1 MTPAHFNYT
10 PGETKIEP
18 VPFRTQVAVEVQK
31 NNLYSFKELNPDL
44 QYAISRDLQTSGFSI
59 GSTVPADMTATFH
72 FNKIIYNA
80 QPWGLLWLGFVYLG
94 APSQRDKAT
103 VDVDLTLTD
112 AEQQVIGQYS
122 TTKTIAK
129 WQGLYYKY
137 YLANLRDERNI
148 VSAGV
153 TLAMDDLKSQIAADR
168 TQIVQAVQE
177 SSPTGSQNW
186 EQAAALPVVANIDG
200 MSLAVLPFANE
211 TTDLTAGELAR
222 LLFAL
227 GLQEK
232 GYQVLDNET
241 VDAKLRELGITDGGQ
256 LNSITENE
264 LTEALQVEG
273 LVYGTLLEAEYS
285 TKAVAS
291 TKKATI
297 AVRIVKNSQTAFDD
311 RETSADSQTGSS
323 LNVVKSFANQLID
336 KTSEKA
342 FAKYHGHPLEL
353 QIETAVYKLQDRI
366 PGQRV
371 EKSGW
376 TNKPGNPMV
385 GTTVIP
391 TFQGPGLGFRSW
403 TGTTNGFGLEIQPS
417 WDFSDITMRARY
429 MYAFKT
435 NVNSRTYGLV
445 SLGYMK
451 VRDKTTVSFAG
462 ISSTVKINVSLP
474 TFVIGGGWEK
484 LYGIRKNHGLSIEG
498 GLQIGRANYNYKTVM
513 HDVPYLGD
521 YTYSGKDTYKASPI
535 YLGVN
540 YCWYFKK

>member
-1 MTPAHFNYT
+1 MYDRSATTLKPMPYQ
-10 PGETKIEP
+10 
-18 VPFRTQVAVEVQK
+18 TQVKVELGKVTA
-31 NNLYSFKELNPDL
+31 LSFPELSTDL
-44 QYAISRDLQTSGFSI
+44 QNAISNDLQNSGLFI
-59 GSTVPADMTATFH
+59 NNEVPADMTATFK
-72 FNKIIYNA
+72 FNELRLST

-94 APSQRDKAT
+94 APNQLNKVT

-112 AEQQVIGQYS
+112 ADQQIIGKYS
-122 TTKTIAK
+122 TVKKIAK
-129 WQGLYYKY
+129 WQGFYYRW
-137 YLANLRDERNI
+137 YLLDPHDKRYI
-148 VSAGV
+148 VGAGV
-153 TLAMDDLKSQIAADR
+153 SQAIDDLKIKMASDQPR
-168 TQIVQAVQE
+168 IVQAVQAN
-177 SSPTGSQNW
+177 SSTKSVNFADFVPP
-186 EQAAALPVVANIDG
+186 PVTPNIEG

-211 TTDLTAGELAR
+211 TTDLPAGELAR
-222 LLFAL
+222 LLFTL
-227 GLQEK
+227 GMQEK

-297 AVRIVKNSQTAFDD
+297 AVRIVKNGQAAFDD
-311 RETSADSQTGSS
+311 RETNAESQTGSS

-342 FAKYHGHPLEL
+342 FAKYHGHPLES

-376 TNKPGNPMV
+376 TNKPGNPMI

-451 VRDKTTVSFAG
+451 VRDKTTVSYAG

-498 GLQIGRANYNYKTVM
+498 GLQIGRANYKYTTVM
-513 HDVPYLGD
+513 HNVPYFGD
-521 YTYSGKDTYKASPI
+521 YTYSGKDTYKASLI
-535 YLGVN
+535 YLGAS